1 MAAAPYPET
10 MIVVI
15 TAHGHIKVKTNP
27 MTGLHEPEVF
37 ALPEGMS
44 LTRISGVAPGVCNYS
59 DAAFAGKIIDK
70 VRFITSG
77 IELTDENVPYLSESI
92 TTEIKKTTK
101 SDAANMDKENELDED
116 EPAYLQ
122 DYKHH
127 FDKIC
132 AKSSHGSCTLAI
144 NKIYSTDQLSSNYD
158 DVILLLNVDEFG
170 MDYFL
175 TMDTPPPYRVSLET
189 LLKDLK
195 RDGVKNVILIDLS
208 CAVFNDRGLQ
218 PSARDVRGLRRY
230 IRDEKF
236 GGKCTKCKT
245 NKHKRKTN
253 KHKRSKHKRIKHK
266 RSKHKHKRKTN
277 KRSKHKRSKH
287 KRS

>member
-44 LTRISGVAPGVCNYS
+44 LTRISGVVPGVCNYS

-77 IELTDENVPYLSESI
+77 IELTEENIPYLSEAI

-101 SDAANMDKENELDED
+101 SDAANIYKENEQDED
-116 EPAYLQ
+116 ETAYLQ

-144 NKIYSTDQLSSNYD
+144 NKMYSISNLSNNYD
-158 DVILLLNVDEFG
+158 DVILLLNVDDFG
-170 MDYFL
+170 MDYFI
-175 TMDTPPPYRVSLET
+175 TMDTPAPYRVSLET

-195 RDGVKNVILIDLS
+195 RDGVNNVILIDLS
-208 CAVFNDRGLQ
+208 CAVFNDRGSQ

-230 IRDEKF
+230 IHGEKL
-236 GGKCTKCKT
+236 GGKRTKRKT
-245 NKHKRKTN
+245 NKHKRSNNKRKTN
-253 KHKRSKHKRIKHK
+253 KHKRSKHKTYKHK
-266 RSKHKHKRKTN
+266 RS
-277 KRSKHKRSKH
+277 
-287 KRS
+287 